1 MDIVIYVDIVIQI
14 KLNEEVDKTQI
25 NRMTQELVR
34 PPWSCE
40 VL

>member
-34 PPWSCE
+34 PP
-40 VL
+40 